1 MPYDLFQLHTHIIL
15 FHLPF
20 FFCSLFLVVIRY
32 FVHLISGSFYS
43 LFHSISLLFMFFVSS
58 TLLLLSF
65 SRCVNF
71 IERQLNSRSWK
82 RKKHFAMMM
91 EKEKR
96 MYWAVWFFIKHE
108 ATTTK
113 ICWTSQRFHIV
124 HHTHTHIH
132 QKQLQQRKRQRQ
144 HKTNNNA
151 HMYKIVISL
160 CCSHFIFPHSGN
172 KYISSYFLE
181 CFCGLSPLLVFNL
194 FASSNSI

>member
-20 FFCSLFLVVIRY
+20 FFSLFLVVIRY

-58 TLLLLSF
+58 TVLLFSF

-82 RKKHFAMMM
+82 RKKHFAMIMM
-91 EKEKR
+91 KKKEKR

-108 ATTTK
+108 ATATK

-124 HHTHTHIH
+124 HHTHTHTSEATTAMATTTAA
-132 QKQLQQRKRQRQ
+132 QDQQQRPYVQ
-144 HKTNNNA
+144 NCNF
-151 HMYKIVISL
+151 IVLLSL
-160 CCSHFIFPHSGN
+160 HLPTLW
-172 KYISSYFLE
+172 K
-181 CFCGLSPLLVFNL
+181 
-194 FASSNSI
+194 

>member
-20 FFCSLFLVVIRY
+20 FFSLFLVVIRY

-43 LFHSISLLFMFFVSS
+43 LFHSIFLLFMFFVSS
-58 TLLLLSF
+58 TVLLLSF

-91 EKEKR
+91 MKKEKR

-124 HHTHTHIH
+124 HHTHTHTSEATTAMATTTAA
-132 QKQLQQRKRQRQ
+132 QDQQQRPYVQ
-144 HKTNNNA
+144 NCNF
-151 HMYKIVISL
+151 IVLLSL
-160 CCSHFIFPHSGN
+160 HLPTLW
-172 KYISSYFLE
+172 K
-181 CFCGLSPLLVFNL
+181 
-194 FASSNSI
+194 

>member
-1 MPYDLFQLHTHIIL
+1 MPYDLFQLHAHIIL

-20 FFCSLFLVVIRY
+20 FFSLFLVVIRY

-58 TLLLLSF
+58 TVLLLSF
-65 SRCVNF
+65 FRCVNF

-91 EKEKR
+91 MKKEKR

-124 HHTHTHIH
+124 HHTHTHTSEATTAMATTTAA
-132 QKQLQQRKRQRQ
+132 QDQQQRPYVQ
-144 HKTNNNA
+144 NCNF
-151 HMYKIVISL
+151 IVLLSL
-160 CCSHFIFPHSGN
+160 HLPTLW
-172 KYISSYFLE
+172 K
-181 CFCGLSPLLVFNL
+181 
-194 FASSNSI
+194 